1 MKILSPKELEAQIH
15 YSQATSLHPIR
26 FSGRI
31 QDVLYRYV
39 KLGQPLELIAAELDL
54 TLVRV
59 VLLLQ
64 KAQKELGVE
73 EDPPTME
80 ELITTY
86 DLTETGLIVKKHLQ
100 PILNETQLEQ
110 VLSSILKDLVEMK
123 ARGEV

>member
-1 MKILSPKELEAQIH
+1 MKILSPKDLEAEIEQN
-15 YSQATSLHPIR
+15 QVASLHPIR
-26 FSGRI
+26 FSGQI
-31 QDVLYRYV
+31 QDILYRYV
-39 KLGQPLELIAAELDL
+39 KIGQPVEMIASELGI
-54 TLVRV
+54 TRTRT
-59 VLLLQ
+59 VLLIQ
-64 KAQKELGVE
+64 KAQKQLGVE
-73 EDPPTME
+73 EAPPTME

>member
-1 MKILSPKELEAQIH
+1 MKILSPKELEAQIR
-15 YSQATSLHPIR
+15 YSQMASLNPIR

-39 KLGQPLELIAAELDL
+39 KLGQPLELIAAELGI
-54 TLVRV
+54 TIVRV

-64 KAQKELGVE
+64 KAQKELGVA